1 MPANKERLPGGAG
14 HPERQSS
21 FSLEGPMQYLHFT
34 SSESMEPHIM
44 ADAASG
50 ASTVFELSHWPGNR
64 TPPSY
69 RADTSTESVIRYLR
83 DVDAVRPAVSKV
95 SCDHY
100 DVDGLLSVWS
110 LIHQEHALE
119 RATDL
124 VAAATAGDFDLYST
138 ERGVQICLA
147 LVAVEEVEVQ
157 PLMRPSVWGTEGTTG
172 FLFDH
177 LLPRVAAIVDRP
189 DVHEALWSDEFEAV
203 QRSREMI
210 RSGAVEIFE
219 RPDLDLAWVRSAE
232 LLHPF
237 ALHEATD
244 RHRIL
249 ESWGDSTHRVRYR
262 YESFVEL
269 RSRSVEPR
277 VPLEGLARELASI
290 EQCTGTWFAEPV
302 DSAHPALQL
311 YEPAG
316 SPGLSSIGF
325 QRMLEVVVSYLE
337 ASASHE
343 GSWSPYPAWHTSAR
357 VLPPSLDRPAHA

>member
-1 MPANKERLPGGAG
+1 
-14 HPERQSS
+14 
-21 FSLEGPMQYLHFT
+21 
-34 SSESMEPHIM
+34 MEPHIM

-189 DVHEALWSDEFEAV
+189 DLHEALWSDEFEAV

-232 LLHPF
+232 
-237 ALHEATD
+237 ASS
-244 RHRIL
+244 I
-249 ESWGDSTHRVRYR
+249 
-262 YESFVEL
+262 
-269 RSRSVEPR
+269 RSRYTRPPIATASSRAGEIPRIACATATSPSWSSGPGRSSPR